1 MTQPTPSA
9 GLSARIGVA
18 FALECRDA
26 DGNVL
31 KTIPVT
37 GALSLPLTE
46 TTEEE
51 ANDALDRSQ

>member
-1 MTQPTPSA
+1 MTSPPSA
-9 GLSARIGVA
+9 LSARLSVA

-26 DGNVL
+26 NGELL

-46 TTEEE
+46 TPEETT
-51 ANDALDRSQ
+51 DGLDRSE